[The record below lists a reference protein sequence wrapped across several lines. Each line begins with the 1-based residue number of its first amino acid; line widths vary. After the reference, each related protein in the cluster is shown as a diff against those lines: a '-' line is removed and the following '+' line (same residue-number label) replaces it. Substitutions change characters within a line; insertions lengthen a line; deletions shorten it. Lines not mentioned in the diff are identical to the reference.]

1 MLQESGTSWLPSGQ
15 KLSHPG
21 SGILP
26 YPNAF
31 RKNGPRRSHTHPFPL
46 GLEAGSRYIPQAGL
60 RVMTVL
66 PLPPEFWD
74 CRCATAHPALQVV
87 FKVFIQDLG
96 LFCKAQSYG
105 QLKEWMSDLP
115 GTKGTAGDTTL

>member
-1 MLQESGTSWLPSGQ
+1 MVPAGPTHTLSPSVWRQG
-15 KLSHPG
+15 LA
-21 SGILP
+21 I
-26 YPNAF
+26 YPKPA
-31 RKNGPRRSHTHPFPL
+31 S
-46 GLEAGSRYIPQAGL
+46 
-60 RVMTVL
+60 VMTVL